1 MLFGV
6 FIVVSLLDK
15 YIQKLPYFFMLLF
28 GILHFLGGY
37 VPAYFGLSSVATY
50 LIYFYMGYIF
60 QLNISYIKRLP
71 IYFAFI
77 LLIFSFT
84 LWFVGYFRAD
94 VISMP
99 MFVAL
104 WILAHKLKENNDE
117 ICNLKVVKS
126 ISKEG
131 MGMYLFHVSFVYIG
145 AFYIKNLAI
154 SHYLSFL
161 ILLVISTIGSWACS
175 VLVRKLKLTFILGE

>member
-1 MLFGV
+1 MLVVDSVDNPIHYFISSYILALNSRHLWFLLMLFGV

-15 YIQKLPYFFMLLF
+15 YIQKLPYFFILLF

-50 LIYFYMGYIF
+50 LIYFYLGYIF

-77 LLIFSFT
+77 LLVFCFT

-94 VISMP
+94 VISIP
-99 MFVAL
+99 MFLAL
-104 WILAHKLKENNDE
+104 WILAHKLK
-117 ICNLKVVKS
+117 
-126 ISKEG
+126 
-131 MGMYLFHVSFVYIG
+131 
-145 AFYIKNLAI
+145 
-154 SHYLSFL
+154 
-161 ILLVISTIGSWACS
+161 
-175 VLVRKLKLTFILGE
+175 

>member
-1 MLFGV
+1 
-6 FIVVSLLDK
+6 
-15 YIQKLPYFFMLLF
+15 
-28 GILHFLGGY
+28 
-37 VPAYFGLSSVATY
+37 
-50 LIYFYMGYIF
+50 MGYIF
-60 QLNISYIKRLP
+60 QLNLSYIKRLP

-77 LLIFSFT
+77 LLAFSFT

-104 WILAHKLKENNDE
+104 WILAHKIKENNDE
-117 ICNLKVVKS
+117 ICNLNVVKS

-131 MGMYLFHVSFVYIG
+131 MGMYLFHVSFVYID

-154 SHYLSFL
+154 FHNLSFL

-175 VLVRKLKLTFILGE
+175 ILVRKLKLTFILGE